1 MNIYCGNLPYE
12 ISETELRTAFEAFGE
27 VESAKI
33 INDAYSG
40 RSKGF
45 GFVEMSDDAA
55 GSEAIEKLNGSAMGG
70 RNVKINEARPRPGGG
85 GGGPRRY

>member
-55 GSEAIEKLNGSAMGG
+55 GNEAIQQLNGSAMGG